1 MGLTFEPRLL
11 ATTLGSLPHVDV
23 AGATNLL
30 LRYTPDIP
38 TWVQFPKLGE
48 SMMRQFNDGLP
59 GLSEAGGLQYV
70 DVAGAGFDDSLTDFY
85 TYYLAVTEELEG
97 SALDTFAI
105 PWEHARGLPELLRQ
119 VDALE
124 EPPLAIKGQVTGP
137 FTLGTNLVDQ
147 DFRAVYYDE
156 RLRDVIVKL
165 IGLKARW
172 QVRQLRQVCPR
183 VMIFLD
189 EPALLGYGSATFISI
204 SREDVIR
211 DLNEVAAA
219 IHEEGALA
227 GVHCEENTD
236 FSLLMDSR
244 LDFIDFDAWAH
255 TQAIALYPESLT
267 GYLERGGSLGWGLVP
282 TLDPEAAGTVT
293 VPELVEYFDR
303 GLERL
308 ARKGFPCDLLVRRA
322 LLTPSCGAGTLTEAL
337 AERVLS
343 LLHDTSL
350 ELRERYGL
358 A

>member
-23 AGATNLL
+23 PGATSLV

-38 TWVQFPKLGE
+38 AWVQFPKLGE

-59 GLSEAGGLQYV
+59 GLTESGGSQFVNTAGG
-70 DVAGAGFDDSLTDFY
+70 DFGESLTDFY
-85 TYYLAVTEELEG
+85 TYYLAVTEELEE
-97 SALDTFAI
+97 SALDAFAI
-105 PWEHARGLPELLRQ
+105 PPEHARGLPELLRQ
-119 VDALE
+119 VDAMA

-137 FTLGTNLVDQ
+137 FTLGTNMVDQ
-147 DFRAVYYDE
+147 DFRAIYYDE

-172 QVRQLRQVCPR
+172 QVRQLRQVCSR

-244 LDFIDFDAWAH
+244 LDFIDFDAWEHAP
-255 TQAIALYPESLT
+255 AIALYPESLT
-267 GYLERGGSLGWGLVP
+267 GFLERGGSLGWGLVP
-282 TLDPEAAGTVT
+282 TLDKEAAGAVT
-293 VPELVEYFDR
+293 VPELIEHFEW
-303 GLERL
+303 GLEQL
-308 ARKGFPCDLLVRRA
+308 ARKGFPREPACA
-322 LLTPSCGAGTLTEAL
+322 AGVAH
-337 AERVLS
+337 AESVAP
-343 LLHDTSL
+343 
-350 ELRERYGL
+350 ER
-358 A
+358 